1 MKYCHIVILSDL
13 AIQGV
18 TVQTIFRA
26 FFSLFLVVIIW
37 INTSAT
43 ILAEDETDLKLY
55 ARSAILM
62 DAWTGRI
69 LYEENGF
76 EVMPMASTTK
86 IMTCILALE
95 SGKTEEWVTV
105 SRNAQGQPKVRLGF
119 KEGEEYQLEDL
130 LYSLMLESHNDTAV
144 AIAEFVGGSVE
155 GFADMMNEKAVELGC
170 ENTYFITPNGL
181 DATKDGKQHSSTA
194 YDMALIT
201 AYALENKEFCKIIS
215 APSHSF
221 MEKSKTKQYTV
232 YNKDAFLTMYEG
244 AIGVKTGFTNGA
256 GYCFVGAVKQG
267 DAEFISVVLASGWP
281 PNKSWKWAD
290 TRTLMNYGTENY
302 FYTTYMGE
310 GQYGPVAIRDGVA
323 ESVSVEVKREE
334 IGLLLRKDEC
344 IVTEYEVVTDIQA
357 PVEEGQIVGCERYVL
372 DGEILAEFPIVTVEK
387 VDEITL
393 WYCLGKIVEKIFI

>member
-1 MKYCHIVILSDL
+1 M
-13 AIQGV
+13 IQGV
-18 TVQTIFRA
+18 TVRTIFRA
-26 FFSLFLVVIIW
+26 FFSLFLIVIIW
-37 INTSAT
+37 MNTSA
-43 ILAEDETDLKLY
+43 IVWAEDDTDLRLY
-55 ARSAILM
+55 ARSAILV
-62 DAWTGRI
+62 DAGTGRI

-119 KEGEEYQLEDL
+119 KEGESYCLKDL

-144 AIAEFVGGSVE
+144 AIAEFVGGNVE
-155 GFADMMNEKAVELGC
+155 GFADMMNAKARELGC
-170 ENTYFITPNGL
+170 ENTFFITPNGL

-201 AYALENKEFCKIIS
+201 SYALKNEEFCNIIATS
-215 APSHSF
+215 SHSF
-221 MEKSKTKQYTV
+221 MEKSGTKQYTV
-232 YNKDAFLTMYEG
+232 YNKDAFLNMYEG

-310 GQYGPVAIRDGVA
+310 GQYGPLTVRDGVT
-323 ESVSVEVKREE
+323 ETVPVEVEREE

-344 IVTEYEVVTDIQA
+344 IVTEYEVVTDMQA
-357 PVEEGQIVGCERYVL
+357 PVEEGQIAGYERYVL
-372 DGEILAEFPIVTVEK
+372 DGEVLAEFPIVTVEK
-387 VDEITL
+387 VDKITL

>member
-1 MKYCHIVILSDL
+1 M
-13 AIQGV
+13 IQGV
-18 TVQTIFRA
+18 TMRTIFRT
-26 FFSLFLVVIIW
+26 FFSLFLIVIVW
-37 INTSAT
+37 MNTSV
-43 ILAEDETDLKLY
+43 IVWAEDETDLKLY

-62 DAWTGRI
+62 DAGTGRI

-105 SRNAQGQPKVRLGF
+105 SGNAQGQPKVRLGF

-155 GFADMMNEKAVELGC
+155 GFADMMNAKAVELGC

-215 APSHSF
+215 ASSHSF

-302 FYTTYMGE
+302 FYTTYVGE
-310 GQYGPVAIRDGVA
+310 GQYGPMVVRDGVT
-323 ESVSVEVKREE
+323 ETVPVEVKREE

-344 IVTEYEVVTDIQA
+344 IVTEYEVVADIQA

-372 DGEILAEFPIVTVEK
+372 DDEILAEFPIVTVEK
-387 VDEITL
+387 VDKITL
-393 WYCLGKIVEKIFI
+393 RYCFVKIVEKIFI